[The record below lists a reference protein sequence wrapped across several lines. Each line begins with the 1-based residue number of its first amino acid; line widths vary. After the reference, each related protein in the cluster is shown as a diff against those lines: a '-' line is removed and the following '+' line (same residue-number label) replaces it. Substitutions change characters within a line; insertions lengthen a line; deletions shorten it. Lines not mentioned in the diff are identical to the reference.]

1 MQAGM
6 CVSSNK
12 ILFNYTFQD
21 NLWTNQMKEKENKE
35 MTKNTNLT
43 NGRTQGMNREETTKE
58 SMERKKLQS
67 LLRDTMKKVASR
79 KTDEIEEQAVQQ
91 EKNGKKKKTGSKRK
105 PIVKEKSYE
114 K

>member
-1 MQAGM
+1 MKAGM

-12 ILFNYTFQD
+12 ILFNYTLQD
-21 NLWTNQMKEKENKE
+21 ELWTNLMKEKDNTE
-35 MTKNTNLT
+35 MTKNINLT
-43 NGRTQGMNREETTKE
+43 NERTQGMNQEETTKE

-67 LLRDTMKKVASR
+67 LLKDTMKKVASR
-79 KTDEIEEQAVQQ
+79 KTDEIEERAVQQ